1 VKFAPLVGGSIG
13 LAGGILYWLSL
24 QIWPTSVAV
33 ILAMAGT
40 TLLSFSFGPGRGLA
54 AIPLDRSDVA
64 TQILY
69 LLIKY
74 NALMALSAAKLPF
87 AAPSEATLGLIM
99 ICGYAASGALMVS
112 VWTIAPGEPPKL
124 SNTDLGLTLLMGFA
138 PAALLGIPGL
148 TGLVTAIVISFG
160 FSAYLKISGSVRTAQ
175 RLELT
180 QQLTEIAFY
189 LGALATWSYV

>member
-1 VKFAPLVGGSIG
+1 
-13 LAGGILYWLSL
+13 
-24 QIWPTSVAV
+24 
-33 ILAMAGT
+33 
-40 TLLSFSFGPGRGLA
+40 
-54 AIPLDRSDVA
+54 
-64 TQILY
+64 
-69 LLIKY
+69 
-74 NALMALSAAKLPF
+74 
-87 AAPSEATLGLIM
+87 M

-160 FSAYLKISGSVRTAQ
+160 FSAYLKISGSVRTTQ

>member
-1 VKFAPLVGGSIG
+1 
-13 LAGGILYWLSL
+13 
-24 QIWPTSVAV
+24 
-33 ILAMAGT
+33 MAGT
-40 TLLSFSFGPGRGLA
+40 TLLSFSFGPGRGA
-54 AIPLDRSDVA
+54 AATPLDRSDVA

-112 VWTIAPGEPPKL
+112 VWSIAPGEPPKL

-138 PAALLGIPGL
+138 PATLLGIPGL
-148 TGLVTAIVISFG
+148 TGLVAAIVISFG
-160 FSAYLKISGSVRTAQ
+160 FSAYLKFSRSVRTTQ

-180 QQLTEIAFY
+180 QQVTETAFY